1 MDSPT
6 YKWQNE
12 WLNKSVKGVN
22 DQVGKDEWMNKSVK
36 GVNDQVGKDEWM
48 NISIKGMY
56 LLMEQ
61 PIQ

>member
-1 MDSPT
+1 MIR
-6 YKWQNE
+6 
-12 WLNKSVKGVN
+12 LGR
-22 DQVGKDEWMNKSVK
+22 MNKSVK